1 MSRLME
7 RYNFARSRI
16 HISIPD
22 LRLTLWVDGRVHGSY
37 PCALGRP
44 STPTPAGQWAIRT
57 RTVDPSWQVL
67 GTRWLGLNVPTGN
80 YGIHG
85 TNAPWSIGRFASNGC
100 IRMHNRDIEAIFPL
114 CPIGTPVQI
123 AGSLRG
129 DGARPGSDGTL
140 RRSAR
145 GPEVSRLQARLRDL
159 GFSPGSIDG
168 IFGPRTEQAVLAFQ
182 RSRGLAATGV
192 VGPDTRRALG
202 L

>member
-1 MSRLME
+1 MSRLTE
-7 RYNFARSRI
+7 RYSFTRSRM

-22 LRLTLWVDGRVHGSY
+22 LRLTLWVGGQVHGSY

-44 STPTPAGQWAIRT
+44 STPTPAGRWAVRT

-85 TNAPWSIGRFASNGC
+85 TNAPWSIGRFVSNGC
-100 IRMHNRDIEAIFPL
+100 IRMHNRDIETIFPL

-123 AGSLRG
+123 TGSYRGAG
-129 DGARPGSDGTL
+129 PGSGSSGEI
-140 RRSAR
+140 RRTSR

-159 GFSPGSIDG
+159 GFSPGSVDG
-168 IFGPRTEQAVLAFQ
+168 SCGPRTEQAVMAFQ
-182 RSRGLAATGV
+182 RRRGLPATGV